1 MLNNRAHHYIALLRG
16 INVGGNHS
24 IKMVNLKTC
33 FESMGYADVLT
44 YIQSGNVIFSSKETD
59 KEVLTKKIENTLKE
73 TFGFLVP
80 VVVVSATELKKTVT
94 DAPKGFGEDQKKY
107 RYDVFFLKNP
117 LTAAEV
123 LEQISVKEGVDSVA
137 KGVGVVY
144 FSRVIEK
151 ATQSY
156 LPKVITL
163 PIYKQM
169 TIRNWNTTTK
179 LLSLL
184 EK

>member
-16 INVGGNHS
+16 INVGGNHA
-24 IKMVNLKTC
+24 IKMVDLKAS
-33 FESMGYADVLT
+33 FEGMGYADVFT

-59 KEVLTKKIENTLKE
+59 KEVLTKKIESTLKK

-80 VVVVSATELKKTVT
+80 VVVVSATELTKTVT
-94 DAPKGFGEDQKKY
+94 DAPTGFGEDQKKY

-117 LTAAEV
+117 LTAADV
-123 LEQISVKEGVDSVA
+123 LEQISVKEGVDRVT

-144 FSRVIEK
+144 FSRLIEK
-151 ATQSY
+151 ATQSH

>member
-1 MLNNRAHHYIALLRG
+1 MLSNKTHFYIALLRG

-24 IKMVNLKTC
+24 IRMVDLKSC
-33 FESMGYADVLT
+33 FEDMGYADVLT

-59 KEVLTKKIENTLKE
+59 KEEMARHIETILNKR
-73 TFGFLVP
+73 FGFLVP
-80 VVVVSATELKKTVT
+80 VVVVSDVDIKKTVT
-94 DAPKGFGEDQKKY
+94 SAPKGFGEDQKKY
-107 RYDVFFLKNP
+107 RYDVLFLKNP

-123 LEQISVKEGVDSVA
+123 LEQISVKEGVDTVT

-144 FSRVIEK
+144 FSRLIEK
-151 ATQSY
+151 AAQSH
-156 LPKVITL
+156 LTKIISL